1 MESIDEIYAEVGRG
15 ITEPYRA
22 LVNEKNCIIK
32 NINNIEGYLSIFN
45 DYVGNFLTNSV
56 GFATPNFG
64 FCIYTDKTKNNVGK
78 SFEVG
83 ELFFY
88 SEFVNNPMYID
99 DIEILNEIEKEDLVK
114 LIIFDYFILNED
126 RNTENI
132 FVNAET
138 NSDRLTLYPI
148 DYTHS
153 FPGGVV
159 WDRGQLGMKVKN
171 NDFESFDIYIK
182 KNHIHQLIIE
192 GIKISSDL
200 IDKSAK
206 HIYNNLEQVDFEEML
221 RNIDQRLINKF
232 FDNDLNDFK
241 NFLNLRKNDFQ
252 ILIDEIKIYFK
263 EGD

>member
-1 MESIDEIYAEVGRG
+1 MESIDEIYVEVGRG
-15 ITEPYRA
+15 VTEPYRA
-22 LVNEKNCIIK
+22 LVNNKNCIVK

-56 GFATPNFG
+56 GFTTPNFG
-64 FCIYTDKTKNNVGK
+64 FCIYTNKTKNKVDK
-78 SFEVG
+78 SFEIG

-99 DIEILNEIEKEDLVK
+99 NILLLNEIEKEDLVK

-132 FVNAET
+132 FVNAEV
-138 NSDRLTLYPI
+138 NSDRLILYPI

-159 WDRGQLGMKVKN
+159 WNFGQLGMKVKN
-171 NDFESFDIYIK
+171 NDFESFETYIK
-182 KNHIHQLIIE
+182 NNYIHQLIIE

-200 IDKSAK
+200 VDKCAQC
-206 HIYNNLEQVDFEEML
+206 IYNNLEQVDLEEML
-221 RNIDQRLINKF
+221 GNIDQRLINRF
-232 FDNDLNDFK
+232 SGNDLNDFK
-241 NFLNLRKNDFQ
+241 DFLNLRKKDFQ
-252 ILIDEIKIYFK
+252 ILIDEIKTYFK